1 MHSLLYRQ
9 LRKKLP
15 ERFKDDPELQDF
27 FNSVDQSYEDFDDKL
42 TMLQRATTISS
53 KELSEA
59 NKELFNEAERQ
70 KLVLQSL
77 SEALVS
83 LNLNLG
89 NDPEQDVE
97 NLQNSKVEKLAHQ
110 IKKLAI
116 EISRINKEKTD
127 LLKDLE
133 ARNESLSNYIQIF
146 SHDLKSPLRNINTLM
161 SWILE
166 EEKEGFSFES
176 KKNCV
181 LVTQNLSKMEQ
192 LISGVLDHATIGAA
206 PEHKSE
212 VSIEELIIEVKG
224 DIVIPEN
231 VTLNWSATMPI
242 ITIEKIWL
250 EKVFYHLIKNAITAV
265 KHNEEGLVYV
275 GYEEDDIYWKFS
287 VADNGI
293 GIADRYHKSIFEIF
307 KKLENNTTS
316 AGVGLAISKKIA
328 NLYQGDLSL
337 SSKEGQGSTFFLSLK
352 KEL

>member
-1 MHSLLYRQ
+1 MHSLLSRQ

-15 ERFKDDPELQDF
+15 ERFRDDPEFQDF
-27 FNSVDQSYEDFDDKL
+27 LKSVDQSYEDFDDKL

-59 NKELFNEAERQ
+59 NKELSIEAERQ

-77 SEALVS
+77 SEAMVS

-89 NDPEQDVE
+89 VDQEKDIE
-97 NLQNSKVEKLAHQ
+97 ILQNIKVEKLAVH
-110 IKKLAI
+110 IKNLAI
-116 EISRINKEKTD
+116 KISKINQEKTD
-127 LLKDLE
+127 LLNDLE
-133 ARNESLSNYIQIF
+133 ARNESLSNYIQIV

-166 EEKEGFSFES
+166 EEKDGFSFES

-192 LISGVLDHATIGAA
+192 LISGILDHATIGAA
-206 PEHKSE
+206 PEHRSE
-212 VSIEELIIEVKG
+212 VSIGELMTEVKN
-224 DIVIPEN
+224 DLIIPEN
-231 VTLNWSATMPI
+231 VTLKWSKHMPT

-265 KHNEEGLVYV
+265 KNRSEGMVYV
-275 GYEEDDIYWKFS
+275 DYEEDNSYWKFS
-287 VADNGI
+287 ISDNGI

-316 AGVGLAISKKIA
+316 AGVGLAISKKIV
-328 NLYQGDLSL
+328 NLYQGDIGL
-337 SSKEGQGSTFFLSLK
+337 SSKEGEGSTFFFSLK
-352 KEL
+352 K

>member
-1 MHSLLYRQ
+1 MHSLLSRQ

-15 ERFKDDPELQDF
+15 ERFRYDPELQDF
-27 FNSVDQSYEDFDDKL
+27 LKSVDQSYEDFDDKL

-53 KELSEA
+53 KELSKA
-59 NKELFNEAERQ
+59 NKELSNEAERQ

-77 SEALVS
+77 SEAMVS

-89 NDPEQDVE
+89 IEQEKDIE
-97 NLQNSKVEKLAHQ
+97 ILQNIKVEKLAVH
-110 IKKLAI
+110 IKNLAI
-116 EISRINKEKTD
+116 KISKINQEKTD
-127 LLKDLE
+127 LLNDLE
-133 ARNESLSNYIQIF
+133 ARNESLSNYIQIV

-166 EEKEGFSFES
+166 EEKDGFSFES

-192 LISGVLDHATIGAA
+192 LISGILDHATIGAA
-206 PEHKSE
+206 PEHRSE
-212 VSIEELIIEVKG
+212 VSIDELMTEVKN
-224 DIVIPEN
+224 DLIIPEN
-231 VTLNWSATMPI
+231 VTLKWTEHMPT

-265 KHNEEGLVYV
+265 KNRSEGLVYID
-275 GYEEDDIYWKFS
+275 YEEDNSYWKFS
-287 VADNGI
+287 ISDNGI

-316 AGVGLAISKKIA
+316 AGVGLAISKKIV
-328 NLYQGDLSL
+328 NLYQGDIGL
-337 SSKEGQGSTFFLSLK
+337 SSKEGEGSTFFFSLK
-352 KEL
+352 K

>member
-1 MHSLLYRQ
+1 MHSLLNRQ
-9 LRKKLP
+9 IRKKLP
-15 ERFKDDPELQDF
+15 ARFKDDPDLQDF

-70 KLVLQSL
+70 KIVLQSL
-77 SEALVS
+77 NDAMVS
-83 LNLNLG
+83 LKLIIG
-89 NDPEQDVE
+89 NDQDVE
-97 NLQNSKVEKLAHQ
+97 ILQDSKIEKLAVH

-116 EISRINKEKTD
+116 ENSKINQEKTD

-231 VTLNWSATMPI
+231 VTLNWSATLPT

-265 KHNEEGLVYV
+265 KNNEEGLVYV
-275 GYEEDDIYWKFS
+275 GYEQDDIYWKFS
-287 VADNGI
+287 VSDNGI

-307 KKLENNTTS
+307 KKLENDSTA
-316 AGVGLAISKKIA
+316 AGVGLAISKKIV
-328 NLYQGDLSL
+328 NLYQGDIEL
-337 SSKEGQGSTFFLSLK
+337 SSKEGEGSTFFFSLK